1 MPKRLKTK
9 KKKKKGL
16 NPSEPSVPWQRFY
29 PHLVIPGGASWLC
42 QGGCRGLFWGKS
54 PISSQDLSSSTA
66 CLCRTRCPGGG
77 NHPPGAGCS
86 LSPGQPPR
94 YHLAATTTAAKRRAS
109 RLPPSSLL
117 WEDRSGRGFYQLQ
130 GSSSVVPGRVLSP
143 AARGLVPRGLSPKG
157 WELG

>member
-9 KKKKKGL
+9 QKKKKGL

-86 LSPGQPPR
+86 LSPGRPPR

-109 RLPPSSLL
+109 GLPPQLPAVGGQIGERFLPAPGLQLCSPRKGFEPCSSQA
-117 WEDRSGRGFYQLQ
+117 GPQ
-130 GSSSVVPGRVLSP
+130 GAQP
-143 AARGLVPRGLSPKG
+143 
-157 WELG
+157 